1 MAARPDFDLLTGRLR
16 EAGSV
21 VLRRRRSR
29 EGEKG
34 CCSGQGT
41 PGACLLST
49 RFRLLLLMCIIRAY
63 MIISDECARGHGG
76 YASTLALRGTA
87 VDHHQL
93 FVWRN
98 CLRLLAEESGVL

>member
-1 MAARPDFDLLTGRLR
+1 
-16 EAGSV
+16 
-21 VLRRRRSR
+21 
-29 EGEKG
+29 
-34 CCSGQGT
+34 
-41 PGACLLST
+41 
-49 RFRLLLLMCIIRAY
+49 